1 MNAMNTTKEMNCC
14 LTLACHRSMEDRLVG
29 HLLEHPEWIFG
40 FIMNKAEGGSQKE
53 KLPSMIE
60 QVRGRSQRAAFQ
72 AVMNLEDARALVAHL
87 KLEEGN
93 PEIAYWI
100 TPVIEFGRLA

>member
-1 MNAMNTTKEMNCC
+1 MKEMNCC
-14 LTLACHRSMEDRLVG
+14 LTLVCHRSMEERLVT
-29 HLLEHPEWIFG
+29 HLLEHPESVHG
-40 FIMNKAEGGSQKE
+40 FVMHQAEGGSQKE

-60 QVRGRSQRAAFQ
+60 QVRGRSQRVSFQ

-87 KLEEGN
+87 KVEESN

-100 TPVIEFGRLA
+100 TPVIDFGRLE